1 MDEIVDWMSAS
12 QSITQ
17 SIPISFSIS
26 DRFLSISILF
36 LSSLFFS
43 ILTTCS
49 EMRLWEGA
57 SRRLIVL
64 YGWKGSKESVRTMN

>member
-26 DRFLSISILF
+26 DRFLSIAIAVTIKIGVEQI
-36 LSSLFFS
+36 FS
-43 ILTTCS
+43 KFRHLTCT
-49 EMRLWEGA
+49 
-57 SRRLIVL
+57 I
-64 YGWKGSKESVRTMN
+64 